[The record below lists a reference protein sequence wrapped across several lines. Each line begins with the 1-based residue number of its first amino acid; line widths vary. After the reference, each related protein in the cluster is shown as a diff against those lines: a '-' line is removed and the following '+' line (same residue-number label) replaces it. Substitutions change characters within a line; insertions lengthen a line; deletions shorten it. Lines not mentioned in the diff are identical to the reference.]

1 MKTNFWSKR
10 IPRIFI
16 KRATKCYSQAYS
28 GKAEKEKEMDS
39 ESSVRF
45 PFSLLVK
52 MLLKAEWIK
61 KEDDNF
67 QWEENESAHNLTYK
81 IN

>member
-1 MKTNFWSKR
+1 
-10 IPRIFI
+10 
-16 KRATKCYSQAYS
+16 
-28 GKAEKEKEMDS
+28 MDS